1 MTVGALEGV
10 RVLDLTHH
18 IAGPYCTKLLAD
30 FGADITKV
38 ERPDGDPGRRMPPF
52 FHDEPETEKSLL
64 FLYLNT
70 SKRSI
75 TLNLKSQGGQAIVKE
90 LVRDSDVL
98 VENFSP
104 RVMPS
109 LGLDYGALRE
119 INPGLV
125 MASIS
130 NFGQT
135 GPYRDYKA
143 SEIVEYALGGLM
155 YIFGAYDREPLK
167 HAFNQAQFKAGTN
180 TASAVLMALYHQRLT
195 GQGQHV
201 DLSIQESIAS
211 GLRDVTNNYTYFG
224 GVRRRQPNHSGDLT
238 RLRAT
243 SDGYILPNPG
253 VSARVNW
260 GAVVELL
267 DAPELDDE
275 RFSNAS
281 ERLANAEEL
290 GEILDQVFESKK
302 KQEMFYAA
310 HQQRFIFGVID
321 SPEEVLDNP
330 QFEARKY
337 FVDLEHPEMGSIKFP
352 GAPFLMSGTPWE
364 ARQAAP
370 TLGQHSQEVLRDR
383 LGYSEPE
390 IAQLRTMEVI

>member
-1 MTVGALEGV
+1 
-10 RVLDLTHH
+10 
-18 IAGPYCTKLLAD
+18 
-30 FGADITKV
+30 
-38 ERPDGDPGRRMPPF
+38 MPPF